1 MIRGARAAA
10 SVEVAAAA
18 AQAQLDTGGG
28 AVDAVIAGF
37 FGAAGESPGV
47 LFAPAVALCA
57 GFGSGGRVFDGRAAQ
72 PGRGAPRPRGFLDDA
87 AIPPGARVAAPRSIA
102 MLMLLSSYRGK
113 ASLSELCRAGVTSAE
128 DAGAKDRAKLIRK
141 VGAAGVLALRSPE
154 LSRALLA
161 AGGAVAGG
169 ALTAADIEEA
179 TPTEGEAVATAA
191 GEGLTVYTPPPLE
204 SVAPAQGGDADVDV
218 EAILACDGR
227 GLIAALAYAPVRSGV
242 GVPGFEVSIG
252 GAAVPVRRGVTRL
265 PPGTLLPSPAPV
277 AIAVQNGGFATALA
291 CLGPAR
297 LDPAQVAAI
306 ARGIA
311 VENALADL
319 RDRLGARRAMAV
331 VTDGKTARGLVV

>member
-1 MIRGARAAA
+1 MIRGIGAAA

-18 AQAQLDTGGG
+18 AQAQLEAGGG

-37 FGAAGESPGV
+37 FGAAGANPGV
-47 LFAPAVALCA
+47 LFAPSVALCA
-57 GFGSGGRVFDGRAAQ
+57 GFGSNGRVFDGRAAQ
-72 PGRGAPRPRGFLDDA
+72 PGRGAPRPRGFVDEA
-87 AIPPGARVAAPRSIA
+87 AVPPGARVAAPRGIA

-113 ASLSELCRAGVTSAE
+113 ASLSELCRPGVASAE
-128 DAGAKDRAKLIRK
+128 GAGAKERAKLIRK

-169 ALTAADIEEA
+169 ALTEADIEEA
-179 TPTEGEAVATAA
+179 TPTEGEAVVTAA
-191 GEGLTVYTPPPLE
+191 GEALTVYTPPPLE
-204 SVAPAQGGDADVDV
+204 SAAPAQGSGADV

-227 GLIAALAYAPVRSGV
+227 GLVAALTYAPARTGV

-252 GAAVPVRRGVTRL
+252 GDAVPVRRGVTRI

-277 AIAVQNGGFATALA
+277 AIAVQNGGFATAIAL
-291 CLGPAR
+291 LGPAH
-297 LDPAQVAAI
+297 LDAVDVAGI

-319 RDRLGARRAMAV
+319 RERLGARRAIAV
-331 VTDGKTARGLVV
+331 ITDGKTARGLVV